1 MKISINHKT
10 TYYFSETVPK
20 LMQSVRLYPSVCRN
34 QKTIS
39 WSVKSDKGMII
50 KSHCDALGHKIF
62 HIYNREITGSQ
73 TIISKGIVETKYTS
87 GVLKGLKEKI
97 NPICFLRDT
106 ELTKPCRKIL
116 LLSKKLGNKNTDEIS
131 MCHTMNN
138 IVSKSIKYKSGSTSI
153 YTSANDSLLQG
164 SGVCQDFAHILIS
177 LARKNNFPARY
188 VSGFLMEENGN
199 AEQATHA
206 WVEIFINDLGWI
218 GFDPSHNKCIDE
230 GYVRVCC
237 GLDSLDSSMI
247 KGVKTNFSGNENLK
261 VDVSISNCQ

>member
-10 TYYFSETVPK
+10 TYNFSSNVPK
-20 LMQSVRLYPSVCRN
+20 LMQSIRLYPSNCKN

-39 WSVKSDKGMII
+39 WSIKSDKGMITE
-50 KSHCDALGHKIF
+50 SHSDALGHKIF
-62 HIYNREITGSQ
+62 NIYNKEIIGSQ
-73 TIISKGIVETKYTS
+73 TIISKGIVETKDTS
-87 GVLKGLKEKI
+87 GVLKGLKEKV
-97 NPICFLRDT
+97 NTLCFLRDT
-106 ELTKPCRKIL
+106 ELTKACRKID
-116 LLSKKLGNKNTDEIS
+116 LLSKKLSKNKSNEILF
-131 MCHTMNN
+131 CHEMNN
-138 IVSKSIKYKSGSTSI
+138 VVSQSIKYMSGSTSI
-153 YTSANDSLLQG
+153 YTSASDSISQG

-188 VSGFLMEENGN
+188 ISGFLMEENGN

-206 WVEIFINDLGWI
+206 WAEIVINDLGWV

-247 KGVKTNFSGNENLK
+247 KGVKTNFNGDENLK